1 MEKIRF
7 GPMCEK
13 VSLKPLVGGDDDVL
27 YFSDSKIVGAGLV
40 LSGFFLDLS
49 GRAVIIGDEE
59 IEFLKSLPQSEHKNR
74 LKNLQ
79 KAELIVLTDNSFES
93 LVKEVAIDANIK
105 AVLSLKP
112 QSVTIDLP
120 IYIEGK
126 LNTVE
131 IIHGVLMDVFG
142 VGVMIMGASG
152 VGKSETALDLITRGH
167 LLVAD
172 DAVAVRREGNTLIGC
187 APSITR
193 HLMEIR
199 GIGIVDIRA
208 MYGSGAIKLEQ
219 EIDIVINLVPFSEV
233 KEYRVDKWTTI
244 SGVRI
249 PQIDL
254 PISEARNTSVLIE
267 VAARNYRLK
276 VMGHD
281 AMGELKRRIE
291 KSEKEKP
298 NENQGINLK
307 KKKLDL

>member
-27 YFSDSKIVGAGLV
+27 YFSDSRIVSAGLV
-40 LSGFFLDLS
+40 LSGFLVDLS
-49 GRAVIIGDEE
+49 GRAVLIGEEE
-59 IEFLKSLPQSEHKNR
+59 IKYLKSLPSTEQINR
-74 LKNLQ
+74 LKNLS
-79 KAELIVLTDNSFES
+79 KAELIILLDDEFELIVKQTAQLTDT
-93 LVKEVAIDANIK
+93 K

-112 QSVTIDLP
+112 QSVSIDLS

-131 IIHGVLMDVFG
+131 IIHGVLMDVYG
-142 VGVMIMGASG
+142 AGVMIMGESG

-219 EIDIVINLVPFSEV
+219 ELDMVVNLEPYSEV
-233 KEYRVDKWTTI
+233 KEYKSDKWTTI
-244 SGVRI
+244 NGVRI
-249 PQIDL
+249 PLLDL

-267 VAARNYRLK
+267 AAARNFRLK

-281 AMGELKRRIE
+281 AMDELKRRIE
-291 KSEKEKP
+291 KSNKERP
-298 NENQGINLK
+298 HENQGVNLK
-307 KKKLDL
+307 KR